1 MMPAQVPHR
10 EPQEFHRDPP
20 ISGYQQIAMNMTGEM
35 GHTRIYPIYRRY
47 ASLNHRLLLHIQDEL
62 AVLEEELGRLDY
74 DDASDRT
81 QHDHIRPA
89 SRREEGKRGIARDEL
104 MKNVSFKLEQYREF
118 GF

>member
-1 MMPAQVPHR
+1 
-10 EPQEFHRDPP
+10 
-20 ISGYQQIAMNMTGEM
+20 MNMTGEM